1 MPVKNILVADDDY
14 QICRLLTEIIEKE
27 GYKVFLTS
35 NGKEAVEIA
44 KNNPLDLAILDVEM
58 PNMDGIDALKQIKKI
73 DKNIEV
79 IVITGHGD
87 IEDLRDVII
96 QEGVFDYLLKP
107 FDLKD
112 INHGINRALKRREL
126 NLEENFASADLKYR
140 IYEME
145 NDFKQQTVQ
154 LRKSQLKYEN
164 IIKDSVDMVVIIQ
177 AGKIKFINP
186 KTLGLTSYTEE
197 ELLNTKFIDIVHP
210 DDRTYVMGRYRRWIR
225 KNKGTPRIYTFR
237 ILKKDGESLWVESNS
252 AWTEWEGT
260 AATLNIVRDISKRKQ
275 AVEEL
280 RIMEAAIAS
289 AINGFA
295 FFDLEGTLTKVN
307 DSFLKLWGYG
317 NNNEILGKP
326 AIAFMQD
333 EKEVAKLFKAL
344 REDGGWIGEMTGIKK
359 NSSLFDTQVSASMVK
374 DVNGEHICMMA
385 SFIDIT
391 ERKKF
396 VEGMMRSDKLSS
408 LGQLSAGLA
417 HELKNPLAVISSCAQ
432 FCMDNMVLD
441 LPLDENF
448 NVIFRNSRR
457 ASKLINDLLA
467 FAKPSLLEWKEV
479 DVNEVITNMLSMA
492 KLETTPYHIDFK
504 CNFKKGLPKIIGDEE
519 KLGQVFLNLV
529 MNAVQAVSRKGTV
542 ILQTNFLAHQNQVEI
557 NIIDDGPGI
566 PDEYRKSIFD
576 PFFTTKDAG
585 TGLGLSICHSIV
597 EQHKGSIIADNAEGQ
612 GTRITV
618 KLPVKQDE
626 ESK

>member
-1 MPVKNILVADDDY
+1 MPVKNILVADDDH
-14 QICRLLTEIIEKE
+14 QIRDLLTEVIEKE
-27 GYKVFLTS
+27 GYKVFLAS

-44 KNNPLDLAILDVEM
+44 KNNPLDLAILDVKM

-87 IEDLRDVII
+87 IEDLRDVIVE
-96 QEGVFDYLLKP
+96 EGVFDYLLKP

-112 INHGINRALKRREL
+112 INHGINRALKKREL

-140 IYEME
+140 IHEME

-154 LRKSQLKYEN
+154 LRESQLKYKN
-164 IIKDSVDMVVIIQ
+164 IIEDSVDMVIILQ
-177 AGKIKFINP
+177 DEKIKFINP
-186 KTLGLTSYTEE
+186 KVMELTGYTND
-197 ELLNTKFIDIVHP
+197 ELLGSEFIVLIHP
-210 DDRTYVMGRYRRWIR
+210 DDCTTVTDNYKKWLR
-225 KNKGTPRIYTFR
+225 KDIEAPRIYTFR
-237 ILKKDGESLWVESNS
+237 VLRKNGETLWVESS
-252 AWTEWEGT
+252 SVWTKWEGA
-260 AATLNIVRDISKRKQ
+260 AATLNIVRDISERKQ

-295 FFDLEGTLTKVN
+295 FFDLKGSLIKVN

-326 AIAFMQD
+326 AIAFMQ
-333 EKEVAKLFKAL
+333 EESKVAELFKAL

-359 NSSLFDTQVSASMVK
+359 NSSLFDAQVSASMVK
-374 DVNGEHICMMA
+374 DVNGNPVCMMA

-391 ERKKF
+391 ERKKL

-441 LPLDENF
+441 LPLDENLH
-448 NVIFRNSRR
+448 VIFRNSNR

-467 FAKPSLLEWKEV
+467 FAKPSFLEWKEV
-479 DVNEVITNMLSMA
+479 DVNKVITNMLSMA
-492 KLETTPYHIDFK
+492 RLEATPYHIDFK
-504 CNFKKGLPKIIGDEE
+504 LNFKKRLPKIIGDEE
-519 KLGQVFLNLV
+519 KLGQVFLNLI
-529 MNAVQAVSRKGTV
+529 MNAIQAVSRKGTV
-542 ILQTNFLAHQNQVEI
+542 ILQTNFLARANQIEV

-566 PDEYRKSIFD
+566 PDDYRKSIFD

-585 TGLGLSICHSIV
+585 TGLGLSICHSII
-597 EQHKGSIIADNAEGQ
+597 EQHKGSIIADNAEGL
-612 GTRITV
+612 GARITV
-618 KLPVKQDE
+618 RLPVMQDE
-626 ESK
+626 